1 MWYLPLPKEDTHGRT
16 CQSGRIA
23 GTERVFG
30 ELPRALP
37 TSRSAEALE
46 RYTTGLLTE
55 LPNKYCD
62 TMAQAVPGTNE
73 QRLQELL
80 TNRQW
85 DEEDLNCQR
94 VQKLIGEAT
103 LGDGVLVLDD
113 TGFPKQGT
121 ASAGV
126 ARQYS
131 GTLGKVGNCQVAV
144 TCCYADPQASW
155 PVAVRLYLPQ
165 AWADDLDR
173 RRKARVP
180 SEVTFQTK
188 PEIALALLDRARGWG
203 VPYRCVVADADYGDN
218 PHFLAGLEERRE
230 RYVAGVRAD
239 FQVVCTRQTT
249 TPGQRADRVLAA
261 LPRWQWRTIRWRQGT
276 KGWLRKKFVA
286 VRCWRVTSDGRRY
299 MGWLI
304 GERAMR
310 GQPEERK
317 YAWSNL
323 PASATLEELAGYAHR
338 RHAVEQF
345 HEEAKGELGWD
356 QYQGRLWTGFHRHA
370 VITMLAY
377 SFLVWMEL
385 RQRRGPRGRGCPR
398 DPFSPSPGPTAADA
412 TSDPSCGRPVAAAP
426 GRAMVGHNR
435 SFHGTLLPQTLTKQY

>member
-1 MWYLPLPKEDTHGRT
+1 MDVHASPD
-16 CQSGRIA
+16 
-23 GTERVFG
+23 
-30 ELPRALP
+30 ELPELKEFLGSFQVRFRRPEGAD
-37 TSRSAEALE
+37 ALE

-55 LPNKYCD
+55 LPNKNCD
-62 TMAQAVPGTNE
+62 TIAQAVPGTSE
-73 QRLQELL
+73 QRLQEFL
-80 TNRQW
+80 TNMQW
-85 DEEDLNCQR
+85 DEEDLNRQR
-94 VQKLIGEAT
+94 VDKLIAEAT

-121 ASAGV
+121 VSAGV

-144 TCCYADPQASW
+144 TCCYTDPQASW

-165 AWADDLDR
+165 TWADDPTR

-188 PEIALALLDRARGWG
+188 PEIALALLDRARAWG

-218 PHFLAGLEERRE
+218 PHFLAGLEERHE
-230 RYVAGVRAD
+230 RYVVGVRAD
-239 FQVVCTRQTT
+239 FQVVCTRKTT

-286 VRCWRVTSDGRRY
+286 VRCWRVTSDGRRHI
-299 MGWLI
+299 GWLV
-304 GERAMR
+304 GERATR

-317 YAWSNL
+317 YYWSNL

-370 VITMLAY
+370 VTAMLAY
-377 SFLVWMEL
+377 SFLVWLEL
-385 RQRRGPRGRGCPR
+385 RQRRGPRGRGRPR
-398 DPFSPSPGPTAADA
+398 DPFSPSPGPTAAAA
-412 TSDPSCGRPVAAAP
+412 TGDPSGGRPVATP
-426 GRAMVGHNR
+426 PSGPVVGDNR
-435 SFHGTLLPQTLTKQY
+435 SIHGTLLTKVLTK